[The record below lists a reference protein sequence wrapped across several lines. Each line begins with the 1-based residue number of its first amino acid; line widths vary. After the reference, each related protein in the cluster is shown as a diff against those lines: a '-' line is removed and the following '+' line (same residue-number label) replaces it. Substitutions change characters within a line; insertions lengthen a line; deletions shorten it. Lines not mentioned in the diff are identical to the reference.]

1 MPCFLPN
8 YQAKEKKTMKRF
20 LVNFLRGFC
29 TPAKRWRNAAVL
41 IRLES
46 NQRSDEQF
54 VVIEGFE
61 TSPTTEH
68 VLAADNVLEWDFPG
82 RAVRLSLSNFND
94 ENLQKAVCTF
104 LERASMEA
112 IQDLQAQTMKANT
125 SVAEVR
131 DTSDPAMITEMLMG
145 ILEAI
150 GEFAHVPK
158 LRKRVRD
165 DVNFVTGSL
174 PWRRLPFWLVLR
186 VAAQR
191 HLNLS
196 LGKSGRACYKLLMA
210 VFFSELL
217 HDATNDLI
225 SFEKTKDIDGNMK
238 LDPSLVL
245 TLRTKLCRRM
255 AKLEQERANLVM
267 HRESFE
273 SLFGCLA
280 PNIRT
285 SIEFSN
291 SRVENLWNEFKWKTN
306 RKVPRL
312 PQKASDRSLQ
322 LSLLKSGSYLDRLLE
337 SHQSPIPISTYGS
350 LQLPNPMDTPVQEV
364 HAFTENIFLLTEM
377 EQKFALGN
385 LSNRLTTEN
394 ATTSCCTFA
403 SNIHETLRR
412 LGEMYDGDPL
422 LQSIKL
428 LTTFELWMR
437 MDECALVS
445 CPILGNYQPVFPPEL
460 LDALQLPSL
469 PDMQRLLVVQTYLA
483 NRHAKAQHG
492 NIFSALDKNS
502 FAVQYAKQSE
512 QMQARL
518 KFVMELSDADRTA
531 KTKEWE
537 SKKDDYETHSL
548 KVNTLTCQCTF
559 QNGKRD
565 VRGCTKC
572 WHWRTRKRLRIQHHE
587 DFLPTDETKSYMIV
601 FELGIPT
608 FLSEYRNAT
617 WKILRDLAHPSRPS
631 TKSPY
636 TTLDE
641 CPHLRGFMMAS
652 SSCISLA
659 SDKKCFSETHYS
671 YSDGLVSL
679 KRILLPFA
687 ANFQLYDHEAKIWVK
702 DLSRALTLH
711 HLCRIHVPL
720 GLSSTVLRPEAHPAT
735 SMDGPSSY
743 EIQANTTKCPPS
755 MSVAEFSAYQKLLAG
770 KSQRWLNILVELGS
784 SNVNFSSED
793 TALLLSQLAIQAGP
807 ATQKDSGPLRDVHS
821 VFEER
826 EFVQSLK
833 KQIQARIDSIY
844 SNWRETNCME
854 LLINLSLRAFSLLS
868 DNDMRAEFEQLLRS
882 ARDATLG
889 WITPSQEES
898 NRTQDGK
905 DADRIATYG
914 LKASLLCRRTFEIH
928 LGSETALSAA
938 DLSTWIKASVALQEN
953 RVMTVNNLPP
963 LNRSMIIRDAKMMF
977 CINGLIRAAVEAHP
991 DAIGDAIGEMIDI
1004 KRHGATGNE
1013 TQSTTSWTF
1022 LQPPHSRWIRCIV
1035 PQNHANVRGRQV
1047 LHLHILE
1054 GHFFVNGKRRGNLP
1068 LAIRKDL
1075 SVKSLFGD
1083 QNLLVYASSM
1093 PGMEYALAYSFQDK
1107 RVHFGMRDSGAIIRT
1122 EGRDGLFE
1130 FIPSQVFEPL
1140 GAWNFDLPWSL
1151 LNGCSHWLNLGMGI
1165 LEIRRQPSIW
1175 NRRPRDWVI
1184 NVFNRQ
1190 ATRGDKVS
1198 LVDPCSLEFKEIA
1211 KIFEN
1216 FEVPQK
1222 LTVFQSCSE
1231 RGRLSVELRHLDLEF
1246 HVNKIGLLFCTQLKA
1261 NIDIDQDAGTW
1272 YGLASKI
1279 VLRDAADKS
1288 KRSIIIPN
1296 GKLSW
1301 RSKPNYA
1308 GIHVDTFFQASDG
1321 YFRFDIDQTLGR
1333 MVSQPE
1339 PVLLYRMAL
1348 CHAVTSFCLPDPLT
1362 GVTGTEEAV
1371 RILQSGAVQPWSP
1384 SSFPNL
1390 GEFASLLPKRQYYPL
1405 ELKRLQRVKWDSH
1418 LTTTIQ
1424 SDQLEALIRQ
1434 IESKAGNLAQFSQT
1448 TNAQGEKCVAEEAS
1462 QLRLRAKARRSLYE
1476 RTTADTAN
1484 LSQSYKV
1491 YVPRDRQSTSRGSQV
1506 YQVAQMIHS
1515 NSQHINMG
1523 RNLKQI
1529 LDSWPHIGGFAED
1542 ISFLG
1547 AESLAIQ
1554 MESRICDRWG
1564 SLIKLCCSEKD
1575 KPSLMFQLGLL
1586 AFQSKANMDIVLS
1599 LVAFY
1604 CIGELQDLE
1613 HPKHVGYER
1622 FRERGPPQQALLEQ
1636 LIHSA
1641 FLPCPETNAKCL
1653 YSERQK
1659 ELEKHTEECVAQGKL
1674 LAKDVLAR
1682 WPELLDNVSFEASLI
1697 DVPAALDA
1705 IRPEWNRRKQND
1717 QLEAYVDQVDSILI
1731 AYLHKCGGRK
1741 YPNEPQLWERNMS
1754 DVSGFESRDTIP
1766 SSSQDLVTRDGPEL
1780 ARVRNHF
1787 QTKFTGVEAQ
1797 SVESLRKQQVFSEE
1811 LTELGQILDAF
1822 SKSPNTLRQNYSSDL
1837 QRSLTA
1843 LQSTGETVLS
1853 TSMQPLPRYH
1863 EITHAI
1869 EQQRKTIDTYR
1880 KSIQDAF
1887 WSGDT
1892 RFTWLTLGDI
1902 LPCRTPIEILC
1913 LLQSRANH
1921 RFGPG
1926 MKEALINYGC
1936 AIAEMQRLIRLRSA
1950 VLLIDHRAINEELR
1964 NVGHENWDPMEEDP
1978 DWLLLEIDSNILIRT
1993 DQIDVARAV
2002 VNPAS
2007 GQNSVLQMNMGRGKT
2022 SCIMPMAAAI
2032 LANGEN
2038 VSRLIVPKSLIMQTA
2053 NMMHSRLG
2061 GLVGREIC
2069 HIPFSRQTPTTD
2081 EMIQLYEQLHRD
2093 IQGSKGLILTSHE
2106 HVLSFR
2112 LSGLQRL
2119 ADDKTKT
2126 ATMMIN
2132 FQNWL
2137 DTQCRDILDECDFTL
2152 SPRTQLNYPSGSEK
2166 AFDGHPFRWQVAE
2179 GLLSMVSEYIPRL
2192 RKSFPGSIELL
2203 ASSGWF
2209 PAVQFLRSDV
2219 EDELHRLIVDDIS
2232 KGKAP
2237 FLYINH
2243 AIDVETET
2251 IIKRVLSDQS
2261 FDTALFEKATG
2272 LFPQPD
2278 HAAKKLL
2285 VIRGIVTRKILLL
2298 CLSKRWNV
2306 QYGLHPGRIPLAV
2319 PFAAKGVPSELS
2331 EFGHP
2336 DVTILL
2342 TCLSFYSV
2350 GLSYEQFRQGLQ
2362 SMLASEDA
2370 ASEYEKWIS
2379 ECDIPPHLQHWNLI
2393 NMENETQIKLLWRFL
2408 CRTRAVANYYMNKFV
2423 FQQYARQFT
2432 IKLQASAWDIPQTSV
2447 EETAR
2452 AARTTGFSGTNDNK
2466 YLMPMNIE
2474 QEDLPGLLQTNAE
2487 VLSYLL
2493 QPRNRKYSVLVDR
2506 NLRRLSEHDMLKTIH
2521 GQKIKILIDSGAYI
2535 LETGNRELARLW
2547 LQVDRDAQAAIYF
2560 HSDNR
2565 AWVVYRDHAKRDTPL
2580 LASRLANNLE
2590 NCLVYF
2596 DEAHTR
2602 GVDLKLPENARAAL
2616 TLALKQ
2622 TKDNTMQAAM
2632 RLRQL
2637 RTTQS
2642 VMFFAPPEV
2651 DMSIRDVCRLPTDT
2665 HIESRHV
2672 IFWLLEQT
2680 CRANE
2685 DLQPL
2690 FQAQGNDF
2698 CRRTNALLKYP
2709 DSLTSE
2715 DSKRNLLKRLQR
2727 PEHQTLMQMY
2737 GDTSRSS
2744 TSQGLE
2750 NMLSSRL
2757 QDFTNRLSQYD
2768 TSGVCEAD
2776 VFGEVEQE
2784 QERELEVQ
2792 LETQREVQ
2800 RPIHYRALDYPG
2812 LSAAILGF
2820 FQTGKLDTMEKDIQH
2835 AFDYIRNT
2843 EVGKKHEIYDTD
2855 SRLFVSEE
2863 FGRTIELP
2871 SNRSSVGDRFL
2882 RPVEWVLWSPST
2894 RTALVIV
2901 PEEAELVI
2909 PKLRLARDKAKVH
2922 LIAYAAPITRAMVPF
2937 NHLRYYSLPPI
2948 PLNAT
2953 FPTWLKAELGILSGR
2968 LYTDFEE
2975 WKLVCDYFGGSP
2987 KGNISRGFLLEWLGA
3002 RCRAHDVLHTPMGYI
3017 CLDRMATEMDPFFV
3031 QNATVAA
3038 PAIPAV
3044 PIEDAVEEIEDDKWE
3059 EEESDD
3065 EDGSFYADETKDGNV
3080 EKYDSAEEGDS
3091 DEEDDSNEED
3101 GSGEEDDSSEDDDS
3115 DENTTMT
3122 GNTGGK
3128 MNK

>member
-1 MPCFLPN
+1 MASLKPLIDHAVLPPKLPGKREED
-8 YQAKEKKTMKRF
+8 YEALSHQLLKRF
-20 LVNFLRGFC
+20 LHACETVESLASPPFADAFRSLSESLRACMNLNRGCLDRETLLKYFSQLQPNTVLIC
-29 TPAKRWRNAAVL
+29 HVVEQNAAVL
-41 IRLES
+41 IRLENS
-46 NQRSDEQF
+46 QRSDEQF

-68 VLAADNVLEWDFPG
+68 VLAADNALEWDFPG
-82 RAVRLSLSNFND
+82 RAVRLSLSEFND
-94 ENLQKAVCTF
+94 ESLQKAVCTF
-104 LERASMEA
+104 LERTSMEA
-112 IQDLQAQTMKANT
+112 IQDLQAQTMKANVLVT
-125 SVAEVR
+125 EVR

-191 HLNLS
+191 HLHLS
-196 LGKSGRACYKLLMA
+196 LSESGRACYKLLMA

-217 HDATNDLI
+217 HDATNDLV
-225 SFEKTKDIDGNMK
+225 SLEKTNDLDGNLE
-238 LDPSLVL
+238 LDPGLVL

-255 AKLEQERANLVM
+255 AKLEQERASLVI

-273 SLFGCLA
+273 SLFGCVA

-291 SRVENLWNEFKWKTN
+291 SRVENLWNDFKWKTE

-337 SHQSPIPISTYGS
+337 SRRSPIPVSTDGP

-364 HAFTENIFLLTEM
+364 HAFTEKIFLLTEM

-385 LSNRLTTEN
+385 LPNRLTTEN
-394 ATTSCCTFA
+394 AKTYCCTFA
-403 SNIHETLRR
+403 NNIHETLRR
-412 LGEMYDGDPL
+412 LGEMYDGNPL

-428 LTTFELWMR
+428 LTIFELWMR

-445 CPILGNYQPVFPPEL
+445 CPFLGDYQPVFPPEL

-469 PDMQRLLVVQTYLA
+469 SDMRRLLVVQTYLA
-483 NRHAKAQHG
+483 DRHAKARHG

-512 QMQARL
+512 QMKARL
-518 KFVMELSDADRTA
+518 KFVMESSDADRTA

-548 KVNTLTCQCTF
+548 KVNTLICQCTY

-565 VRGCTKC
+565 
-572 WHWRTRKRLRIQHHE
+572 
-587 DFLPTDETKSYMIV
+587 TKSYMIV

-617 WKILRDLAHPSRPS
+617 WTILRDLAHPSRPS

-641 CPHLRGFMMAS
+641 CPHLQGFMMAS

-671 YSDGLVSL
+671 YSDGLVPL

-702 DLSRALTLH
+702 DLSKAPTLH
-711 HLCRIHVPL
+711 HLCGINVPL

-770 KSQRWLNILVELGS
+770 KPQRWLNILVELGS

-807 ATQKDSGPLRDVHS
+807 AAQKDSGPLRDVHS

-844 SNWRETNCME
+844 YNWRETNCME

-868 DNDMRAEFEQLLRS
+868 NNDMRAEFEQLLRS

-898 NRTQDGK
+898 SKALDGK

-953 RVMTVNNLPP
+953 RVMTGNNLLP
-963 LNRSMIIRDAKMMF
+963 LNRSMVIRDAKMMF

-1004 KRHGATGNE
+1004 KRNGATGNE
-1013 TQSTTSWTF
+1013 TQFTTSWTF

-1068 LAIRKDL
+1068 LAIRKDP

-1093 PGMEYALAYSFQDK
+1093 PGMEYALAYLFQNK

-1140 GAWNFDLPWSL
+1140 SVWKFDLPRSL
-1151 LNGCSHWLNLGMGI
+1151 LDGCSHWLNLNTGI

-1184 NVFNRQ
+1184 DVFNRR
-1190 ATRGDKVS
+1190 ATRGKNVS
-1198 LVDPCSLEFKEIA
+1198 LVDPCSMEFKKIA
-1211 KIFEN
+1211 KIFEH

-1231 RGRLSVELRHLDLEF
+1231 RGKLSVEVRHLDLEF
-1246 HVNKIGLLFCTQLKA
+1246 HVNTIGLLFCKQLKA

-1301 RSKPNYA
+1301 RSNPNYA
-1308 GIHVDTFFQASDG
+1308 GIYVDTFFQAFNG
-1321 YFRFDIDQTLGR
+1321 YSRFDIDQTLGR

-1405 ELKRLQRVKWDSH
+1405 ELKRLQRVKWDSN

-1424 SDQLEALIRQ
+1424 SDQFEALIRQ

-1448 TNAQGEKCVAEEAS
+1448 TNAQGEKCVAEGAS
-1462 QLRLRAKARRSLYE
+1462 QLRLRAQARRSLYE

-1491 YVPRDRQSTSRGSQV
+1491 YVPRDRQSTFRGSQV

-1529 LDSWPHIGGFAED
+1529 LDEWPHIGGFVED

-1547 AESLAIQ
+1547 AESLASQ
-1554 MESRICDRWG
+1554 MESHICDRWG

-1604 CIGELQDLE
+1604 CIEELQDLE

-1622 FRERGPPQQALLEQ
+1622 FRERGPPRQALLEQ

-1653 YSERQK
+1653 FSERQK

-1674 LAKDVLAR
+1674 LAKEILAR

-1717 QLEAYVDQVDSILI
+1717 QLEAYVNQVERILI
-1731 AYLHKCGGRK
+1731 AYRHKCGGRE
-1741 YPNEPQLWERNMS
+1741 YPNEPQLWERNLS
-1754 DVSGFESRDTIP
+1754 DLSGFESQDIIP
-1766 SSSQDLVTRDGPEL
+1766 SSSQDLVTRAGPEL
-1780 ARVRNHF
+1780 ARARNHF
-1787 QTKFTGVEAQ
+1787 PTKFTGVEAQ
-1797 SVESLRKQQVFSEE
+1797 GVESQRKQQVLPKE

-1822 SKSPNTLRQNYSSDL
+1822 SKSPNVLRQNYSSDL
-1837 QRSLTA
+1837 QRSLAA

-1880 KSIQDAF
+1880 KLIQDAL

-1892 RFTWLTLGDI
+1892 RFTWLTLGDL

-1926 MKEALINYGC
+1926 MKETLINYGC

-1950 VLLIDHRAINEELR
+1950 VLLNDHRAIHEELR

-1978 DWLLLEIDSNILIRT
+1978 DWLLLEIDSNVLIRT

-2022 SCIMPMAAAI
+2022 SS
-2032 LANGEN
+2032 NGEN
-2038 VSRLIVPKSLIMQTA
+2038 VSP

-2192 RKSFPGSIELL
+2192 RESFPGSIELL

-2219 EDELHRLIVDDIS
+2219 EDELHRLIVNDIS
-2232 KGKAP
+2232 KGKEP

-2331 EFGHP
+2331 EFSHP

-2342 TCLSFYSV
+2342 TCLSFYSA
-2350 GLSYEQFRQGLQ
+2350 GLSYKQFRQGLQ

-2393 NMENETQIKLLWRFL
+2393 NMENETQIKLLWKFL
-2408 CRTRAVANYYMNKFV
+2408 CRTRAVANYYMNEFV

-2452 AARTTGFSGTNDNK
+2452 AARTMGFSGTNNNK

-2493 QPRNRKYSVLVDR
+2493 QPRNRNYSVLVDR

-2521 GQKIKILIDSGAYI
+2521 DQKIKILIDSGAYI
-2535 LETGNRELARLW
+2535 LETGNRELAQLW
-2547 LQVDRDAQAAIYF
+2547 LHVDGYAQAAIYF

-2565 AWVVYRDHAKRDTPL
+2565 AWVVYRDPAKRDTPL
-2580 LASRLANNLE
+2580 LESRLANNLDK
-2590 NCLVYF
+2590 CLVYF

-2642 VMFFAPPEV
+2642 VVFFAPPEV
-2651 DMSIRDVCRLPTDT
+2651 DMSIRDVCSNRLPINT
-2665 HIESRHV
+2665 HIESPHV

-2715 DSKRNLLKRLQR
+2715 DSKHNLLKRLQQ

-2768 TSGVCEAD
+2768 TSGVFEAD

-2792 LETQREVQ
+2792 LETQREVEK
-2800 RPIHYRALDYPG
+2800 PIHYRALGYPG
-2812 LSAAILGF
+2812 L
-2820 FQTGKLDTMEKDIQH
+2820 MIQH
-2835 AFDYIRNT
+2835 AFDYIRKT
-2843 EVGKKHEIYDTD
+2843 EVGKKHEIHDTD

-2871 SNRSSVGDRFL
+2871 SNRSSAGDRFL

-2894 RTALVIV
+2894 RTALVII

-2922 LIAYAAPITRAMVPF
+2922 LIAYAAPITRAMVSF
-2937 NHLRYYSLPPI
+2937 NSFRYYSLPPI
-2948 PLNAT
+2948 PLDAT
-2953 FPTWLKAELGILSGR
+2953 FPTWLKVELGILSGR
-2968 LYTDFEE
+2968 LYTDFED

-2987 KGNISRGFLLEWLGA
+2987 RGNISRGFLLEWLGA

-3031 QNATVAA
+3031 QNVTVAA
-3038 PAIPAV
+3038 PTIPAIPV
-3044 PIEDAVEEIEDDKWE
+3044 EDAVEEMEDEKWE
-3059 EEESDD
+3059 EEDSDD
-3065 EDGSFYADETKDGNV
+3065 EDGSVYVDEAKNG
-3080 EKYDSAEEGDS
+3080 SH
-3091 DEEDDSNEED
+3091 DEHVWIDLRV
-3101 GSGEEDDSSEDDDS
+3101 
-3115 DENTTMT
+3115 DERV
-3122 GNTGGK
+3122 
-3128 MNK
+3128 